1 MKAIIE
7 QIENVFNRSVDLI
20 IVNNNTTLF
29 ASAYIGLKC
38 VANVYLRYN
47 CGIEIFTIKYL
58 E

>member
-1 MKAIIE
+1 MKAITE

-20 IVNNNTTLF
+20 IVNDNTSLF

-47 CGIEIFTIKYL
+47 SGVEIFIIKYL
-58 E
+58 K